1 MPVSSEDNTINPYGL
16 PREPHTISPCSLCGR
31 SPVPVYPV
39 AQYLVCGACCDVI
52 EHYDAYSSVQE
63 HFINHMQCLLDD
75 ADAVNFVSAL
85 HESIV
90 PFHFQ
95 RAFEVTLHDCGVYSA
110 ASFTVGGY
118 GPRRPIAW
126 GEENENTFDGTG
138 TAGLL
143 PDPNE
148 GKSLG
153 EFTVC
158 NDGDFWYVY
167 HPAGGGCACYP
178 VEQSLSEVAE
188 EIGIDVSLLRES

>member
-1 MPVSSEDNTINPYGL
+1 MPVS
-16 PREPHTISPCSLCGR
+16 RESIYQSSQSHRLLGDPHSVSACSLCGS
-31 SPVPVYPV
+31 SPVPVYPF
-39 AQYLVCGACCDVI
+39 AEYLVCADCDDI
-52 EHYDAYSSVQE
+52 IGHYGAYSSVQE
-63 HFINHMQCLLDD
+63 HFINHMRCLLDD
-75 ADAVNFVSAL
+75 ADALDFVGAL

-126 GEENENTFDGTG
+126 GEENENRFPVAEG
-138 TAGLL
+138 AAAELL

-153 EFTVC
+153 EYTVC

-167 HPAGGGCACYP
+167 
-178 VEQSLSEVAE
+178 
-188 EIGIDVSLLRES
+188 